1 MDAAGLRAWC
11 LRQPGAVEEF
21 PFGPEHSVFKVAGKI
36 FALSALGRRPLEV
49 SVKCEPELAV
59 ALRRSYP
66 AIRPG
71 YHLNKRHWNTITL
84 DGSLSDRLVCEFV
97 EDSYDLVVSA
107 LSARVREQLGW
118 APGADAAG
126 NG

>member
-1 MDAAGLRAWC
+1 MDATELRERC
-11 LRQPGAVEEF
+11 LQHPGAIEDF
-21 PFGPEHSVFKVAGKI
+21 PFGPEHSVFKVAGKM
-36 FALSALGRRPLEV
+36 FALSALERTPLEV

-107 LSARVREQLGW
+107 LPARVREELGW
-118 APGADAAG
+118 SPGADPAG
-126 NG
+126 RG